1 TCVRPTRPSSD
12 CSRRAP
18 MNSRFTVRQIAEA
31 LGVDLSTAKRRAAR
45 ERWPYE
51 EATGRGGRRRLYPL
65 EGLPDTVQVALLRR
79 YPDLAAHRAETTHRT
94 HHYDPEELARWAESR
109 PERLREEGKRRA
121 ELLHRVMHLVEHGT
135 PFRRAAE
142 LVAQHADCSA
152 ASLRNWYYGSNGQP
166 GARDYR
172 RCDWWMA
179 L

>member
-1 TCVRPTRPSSD
+1 APTSPICSSCKPPSTRRSTCSRGSITATRSPPTSSRVLPRPCSASLGTVRTCVRPTRPSSD

-94 HHYDPEELARWAESR
+94 HHYDPEELARWAES
-109 PERLREEGKRRA
+109 
-121 ELLHRVMHLVEHGT
+121 
-135 PFRRAAE
+135 
-142 LVAQHADCSA
+142 
-152 ASLRNWYYGSNGQP
+152 
-166 GARDYR
+166 
-172 RCDWWMA
+172 
-179 L
+179 